1 MFLSLTRVPCSDL
14 LEMCIILNIYFSLYT
29 IMFCKVL
36 KHKQNIRT
44 FWGKEA
50 NTNTI
55 CSPVSL
61 FALSSSS
68 RNKLLHQCVSYHIT
82 TSSSWGIKAHF
93 SYHSLCNLSNYVSF
107 SCSVVHVF
115 FSWHA
120 IIDFGLLK
128 LSGREHVIIDFET
141 DYRKHYV
148 CDKLT
153 LRKCTWSERC
163 SDLVLTCRTWRKL
176 FQAFCCQYDV
186 IKT

>member
-1 MFLSLTRVPCSDL
+1 
-14 LEMCIILNIYFSLYT
+14 MCIILNIYFSLYT

-82 TSSSWGIKAHF
+82 TSSSEESKLIF
-93 SYHSLCNLSNYVSF
+93 LTIHSVICLIMFPFLVLLFMSFFPDTLSV
-107 SCSVVHVF
+107 
-115 FSWHA
+115 

-128 LSGREHVIIDFET
+128 LSGSWTRNYRFWDRLSQALRLWQTHVKEMHMVREMQWFGSNVSHM
-141 DYRKHYV
+141 
-148 CDKLT
+148 
-153 LRKCTWSERC
+153 
-163 SDLVLTCRTWRKL
+163 
-176 FQAFCCQYDV
+176 A
-186 IKT
+186 

>member
-36 KHKQNIRT
+36 KHKQNIRI

-68 RNKLLHQCVSYHIT
+68 RNELLHQCVSYHIT

-115 FSWHA
+115 FSWHTVRYHWFWSLEA
-120 IIDFGLLK
+120 VRLWTRNYRFWDRLSQALRLWQTHVKEMHMVREMQWFG
-128 LSGREHVIIDFET
+128 SNVSHM
-141 DYRKHYV
+141 
-148 CDKLT
+148 
-153 LRKCTWSERC
+153 
-163 SDLVLTCRTWRKL
+163 
-176 FQAFCCQYDV
+176 A
-186 IKT
+186 

>member
-14 LEMCIILNIYFSLYT
+14 LEMCIILNIYFSLF
-29 IMFCKVL
+29 IMCKVL

-82 TSSSWGIKAHF
+82 TSSSEESKLIF
-93 SYHSLCNLSNYVSF
+93 LTIHS
-107 SCSVVHVF
+107 
-115 FSWHA
+115 
-120 IIDFGLLK
+120 
-128 LSGREHVIIDFET
+128 VICLIMFPF
-141 DYRKHYV
+141 
-148 CDKLT
+148 
-153 LRKCTWSERC
+153 
-163 SDLVLTCRTWRKL
+163 LVLL
-176 FQAFCCQYDV
+176 FMSFFPDTHYHWFWSLEAVRLWTRNYRFWDRLSQALRLWQTHVKEMHMVREMQWFGSNV
-186 IKT
+186 SHMA

>member
-1 MFLSLTRVPCSDL
+1 M
-14 LEMCIILNIYFSLYT
+14 
-29 IMFCKVL
+29 
-36 KHKQNIRT
+36 
-44 FWGKEA
+44 
-50 NTNTI
+50 I
-55 CSPVSL
+55 CSPLVSL
-61 FALSSSS
+61 FALSSFS
-68 RNKLLHQCVSYHIT
+68 RNELLHQCVSYHIT
-82 TSSSWGIKAHF
+82 TSTSEESKLIF
-93 SYHSLCNLSNYVSF
+93 LTIHSVICLIMFPFLVLLFMSFFPDTLSV
-107 SCSVVHVF
+107 
-115 FSWHA
+115 

-128 LSGREHVIIDFET
+128 LSICEHVIIDFET